1 MGAGAAAIAVSVV
14 GGAIAHEESRKSA
27 SQAKEG
33 RKLARR
39 GEAAAENENIRQ
51 QIREERVKR
60 AQLMAAAESSGASG
74 ASSESGALSAMRSTV
89 GSNIAFS
96 KGQTVVADAVSKSM
110 QQAADSATRSQ
121 SIQGF
126 TNLASSSIITLD
138 NAGVFD
144 TKDGGDKK
152 K

>member
-1 MGAGAAAIAVSVV
+1 MGATAAVAVAVV
-14 GGAIAHEESRKSA
+14 GGAAAHEESRKAA

-96 KGQTVVADAVSKSM
+96 KGQTTTADLVSKSM
-110 QQAADSATRSQ
+110 QQSANSATRSQ
-121 SIQGF
+121 NIQGV
-126 TNLASSSIITLD
+126 TNLASQGILTLD
-138 NAGVFD
+138 S
-144 TKDGGDKK
+144 GGAFK
-152 K
+152 